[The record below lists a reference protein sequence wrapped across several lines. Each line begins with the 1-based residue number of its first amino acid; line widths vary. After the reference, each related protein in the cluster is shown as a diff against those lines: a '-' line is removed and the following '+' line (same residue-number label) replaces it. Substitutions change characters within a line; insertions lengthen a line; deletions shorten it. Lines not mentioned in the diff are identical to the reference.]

1 MPDQPNMPDG
11 SNFDPAAPGGT
22 QQDYNYNREEG
33 RLRINLQGSSYGA
46 SIADYE
52 QIMARV
58 IDILMEIEDVQQ
70 VILGRERDY
79 EYDYEQVQLL
89 SEVAQAIVRMKR
101 DPQFTQPSQYM
112 QQNCQRMIPS
122 CQSFVQDLLTQDLR
136 HDPIGAYV
144 KVRRKIE
151 EVKVKIQQ
159 SPGQVAECYT
169 HWLENTLEP
178 LKDRI
183 EELDIID
190 HVEGELAGYH
200 IGNRDIY
207 RQIFHPTVRP
217 NFMLTRYMK
226 TVPDQSREID
236 RYFIDDLDTEIQIL
250 KIQDDAR
257 PRYHMTP
264 PEFNLND
271 QEYEILDV
279 ARRYMSE
286 HKPQESEFAEPGRT
300 REIFSNIGRDMI
312 LNIAQQ
318 RDVSMSPDK
327 VDQLTSIL
335 TRYTA
340 GLGVMEVLLADK
352 KLQDI
357 YVNAPVGQ
365 SPIYTIHGDHGECA
379 TNLIPTREDAESW
392 ATRFR
397 LKSGRPLDEAN
408 PVLDTSAR
416 VPGGRARVA
425 VVTNNLSPDG
435 LAYAFR
441 RHRSEP
447 WTFPLFIDVDYMT
460 PLAAGLLHFIIDGA
474 RSVLYAG
481 TRSAGKSSL
490 LGASLV
496 ELMKKNRIVSVEDTL
511 ELPLPYLRDLGYNI
525 ERLKSQSAIGESEN
539 EMTAADAIRT
549 SLRLGDSSLIVGEV
563 RSEEAQALYE
573 AMRVGALA
581 NYVAGTIHGED
592 PYSVFDRV
600 VNDLGVPP
608 TSFKA
613 TDIVVTCNRLTSPDG
628 LHKYRRITGIAEI
641 RKEWSENPL
650 EENAFVELMRYDA
663 NDDKLKPTDTLIN
676 GESMVLNGIASDV
689 REWKNDWEAVWDNIN
704 VRADYKKKIV
714 EYAKQSGRDE
724 LMEADFVARANEKF
738 HLISENVS
746 EEMGTLDN
754 EEVMSRWVDWM
765 ENDVL

>member
-1 MPDQPNMPDG
+1 MPDEPNMPEG
-11 SNFDPAAPGGT
+11 SQFDPAAQGGT

-33 RLRINLQGSSYGA
+33 RLRINLQGSSFGA

-70 VILGRERDY
+70 VILARERDY
-79 EYDYEQVQLL
+79 EYNYEQVELL
-89 SEVAQAIVRMKR
+89 SEVAQMIVRMKR

-136 HDPIGAYV
+136 HDPVGAYV

-169 HWLENTLEP
+169 HWLENALEP
-178 LKDRI
+178 LKEHI
-183 EELDIID
+183 EELDMID
-190 HVEGELAGYH
+190 HVGGELAGYH

-226 TVPDQSREID
+226 NVPDKSREID

-250 KIQDDAR
+250 KIENNAR

-318 RDVSMSPDK
+318 RNVSLSPDK

-340 GLGVMEVLLADK
+340 GLGVLEVLLADK

-365 SPIYTIHGDHGECA
+365 SPIYTIHSDHGECA

-408 PVLDTSAR
+408 PVLDTSAH

-447 WTFPLFIDVDYMT
+447 WTFPLFIDVDFMT

-511 ELPLPYLRDLGYNI
+511 ELPLSYLRGLGYNI
-525 ERLKSQSAIGESEN
+525 ERLKSQSAITESEN
-539 EMTAADAIRT
+539 EMSAADAIRT

-628 LHKYRRITGIAEI
+628 LHKYRRITGIAEV
-641 RKEWSENPL
+641 RKEWTDDPL

-663 NDDKLKPTDTLIN
+663 TEDRLKPTDTLIN
-676 GESMVLNGIASDV
+676 GESMVLNGIASNV
-689 REWKNDWEAVWDNIN
+689 REWKNDWEAVWNNIN
-704 VRADYKKKIV
+704 TRAEYKKKIV
-714 EYAKQSGRDE
+714 EYAKEHDRNE

-738 HLISENVS
+738 HLISENVT
-746 EEMGTLDN
+746 EELDTLDN
-754 EEVMSRWVDWM
+754 DEVLRRWVNWM